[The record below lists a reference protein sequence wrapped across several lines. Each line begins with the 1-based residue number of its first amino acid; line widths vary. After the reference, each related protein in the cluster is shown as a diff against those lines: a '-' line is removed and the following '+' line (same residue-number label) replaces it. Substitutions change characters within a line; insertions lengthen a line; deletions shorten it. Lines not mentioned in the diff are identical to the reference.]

1 MFYTHRCELKD
12 HVSKDLISVKNNNA
26 LWNWITIYRKH
37 PMCQE
42 HLLSNASIVK
52 DMKRH
57 RLSQR
62 WWIIHPY
69 SKLKLLWD
77 AVMLIIYA
85 ISFVTVPFFI
95 CFVVLDYEEVNM
107 DMANVYLYFFHWVDI
122 VCQCFTGYYDEQSS
136 TVILDHKLIF
146 KRYLKS
152 YLFLDVLTSL
162 PYDLM
167 TLRWRK
173 KPGDGSS
180 LVVALI
186 NLIPLC
192 KLFRYFTFTSLVKQ
206 VFMYLD
212 SQGIICQLCL
222 TLILYTYII
231 HWFTCICSVI
241 PCINMFA
248 EDRLHGSTDSWIV
261 SRSEITG
268 ISRRYERAVF
278 IVLEHFTASGFGGIE
293 PRVVGHIMVCTLLMI
308 LGRVFKSYFI
318 IVLLQIV
325 ADKYSSESKYE
336 QVLNQV
342 AAYSRQ
348 KQLPT
353 YMKRRIMT
361 YYRYRFRN
369 SYFREETLLS
379 HLSDSLRQEVILHS
393 CKKLVESVEIFHNLP
408 KNILTLVVT
417 HLKRELYLAKDMIIK
432 AGTQGD
438 CMFFLSSGTVAILT
452 PTGKEVCFLE
462 DGAHFGEVALLV
474 QDQRRVASVVA
485 VEVCEV
491 YRLDRKDFRKC
502 IAVHSDLFAKIEQVA
517 TERMQRT
524 LLIEEQYVHRNMPR
538 KSSYG
543 LSKRM
548 KIEK

>member
-1 MFYTHRCELKD
+1 MER
-12 HVSKDLISVKNNNA
+12 
-26 LWNWITIYRKH
+26 
-37 PMCQE
+37 
-42 HLLSNASIVK
+42 ASEAVLGQP
-52 DMKRH
+52 RH
-57 RLSQR
+57 YLP
-62 WWIIHPY
+62 I
-69 SKLKLLWD
+69 
-77 AVMLIIYA
+77 
-85 ISFVTVPFFI
+85 
-95 CFVVLDYEEVNM
+95 VLDADPLHLHNPLVHVHLQRHPLHRHVRRGQTSREH
-107 DMANVYLYFFHWVDI
+107 ASLYP
-122 VCQCFTGYYDEQSS
+122 
-136 TVILDHKLIF
+136 
-146 KRYLKS
+146 R
-152 YLFLDVLTSL
+152 
-162 PYDLM
+162 
-167 TLRWRK
+167 
-173 KPGDGSS
+173 
-180 LVVALI
+180 
-186 NLIPLC
+186 
-192 KLFRYFTFTSLVKQ
+192 
-206 VFMYLD
+206 
-212 SQGIICQLCL
+212 
-222 TLILYTYII
+222 
-231 HWFTCICSVI
+231 
-241 PCINMFA
+241 
-248 EDRLHGSTDSWIV
+248 STDSWIV

-278 IVLEHFTASGFGGIE
+278 IVLEHFTASGFGGIK

-318 IVLLQIV
+318 SECNCNFVPTVLRYISSPCAFPVVLLQIV

-353 YMKRRIMT
+353 YMKQRIMT

-408 KNILTLVVT
+408 KSILTLVVT

-502 IAVHSDLFAKIEQVA
+502 IAVHSDLFAKIEQIA

-524 LLIEEQYVHRNMPR
+524 LLIEEQYIHRNMPR

-543 LSKRM
+543 LSKRIN
-548 KIEK
+548 IEK